1 MKMVRKYGLFVLLI
15 IITYWMVFR
24 RLSVS
29 NLIDAL
35 NGENYLWLLAGI
47 CCMGIFVICEGINI
61 GRCLSIFGYKS
72 VGLGRCVKYA
82 ACGFFF
88 SSITPSASGG
98 QPMQLYYMHKD
109 SIKAAHG
116 TMALLIELLS
126 FNLAT
131 ITLAIIGYASQK
143 DLINSSIGNM
153 KIVLILG
160 VGLNVAGAVIL
171 TLAIFSEKAIGKM
184 TAVAVRFVGFFN
196 KQKSVALEKVLAE
209 QCLEYH
215 KCRGI
220 LIDNKAVFAKTLATS
235 FVQLIMQYSI
245 PFFVYK
251 AMGLEGYS
259 IVRIVLLQAVL
270 TAAVSAIPL
279 PGAVGVSEV
288 GFLSIFKMLFPSTLV
303 GAGMLLSRGI
313 SFYLFVVLTG
323 VLLLAC
329 KVHAQSKGAIRT
341 KEIYQIQKYQTKCK
355 I

>member
-1 MKMVRKYGLFVLLI
+1 MKMVRKYGLFALLI
-15 IITYWMVFR
+15 AITYWMVFR
-24 RLSVS
+24 HFSISDTINTVRG
-29 NLIDAL
+29 L
-35 NGENYLWLLAGI
+35 NYMWLLAGVCSMVVFI
-47 CCMGIFVICEGINI
+47 ICEGLNI
-61 GRCLSIFGYKS
+61 GRCLSIFGYKAM
-72 VGLGRCVKYA
+72 GLGKCVKYA

-109 SIKAAHG
+109 NIKAAHG

-143 DLINSSIGNM
+143 DLINSSIGNLRL
-153 KIVLILG
+153 VLILG
-160 VGLNVAGAVIL
+160 VGLNLAGAVIL
-171 TLAIFSEKAIGKM
+171 ALAIFSEKAIGQM
-184 TAVAVRFVGFFN
+184 TAVAFKFVGFFN
-196 KQKSVALEKVLAE
+196 KQKSASLEKILTE

-220 LIDNKAVFAKTLATS
+220 LIDNKTVFAKTLATS

-245 PFFVYK
+245 PFYVYRV
-251 AMGLEGYS
+251 MGLEGYS
-259 IVRIVLLQAVL
+259 IVNIVLLQAVL

-288 GFLSIFKMLFPSTLV
+288 GFLTIFKMLFPSTLV

-313 SFYLFVVLTG
+313 SFYLFIVLTG
-323 VLLLAC
+323 ILLLAC
-329 KVHAQSKGAIRT
+329 KVYGQSKGTIKS
-341 KEIYQIQKYQTKCK
+341 KEIYKPQL
-355 I
+355 